1 MVAGTLQGRRA
12 GGLIIDEAQNLSH
25 QVLEEIRLLT
35 NLETSTEKLLQIVLA
50 GQPELEV
57 KLAQP
62 QLRQL
67 RQRITL
73 RSKTLPLTIDET
85 AGYIQE
91 RLRIA
96 GATDN
101 NIFSPEAIQAVH
113 RLARGIPRVTNLLC
127 EHSLINSFV
136 EQHKSVQRQTV
147 EEVAREFQLEEQQ
160 PSAVLQTAALQT
172 ATLKHN
178 GESAPLVQSL
188 LQNLS
193 NLIDRLGHHEPGNRT
208 TDREE
213 TMSRIH
219 EALKKAQEERAA
231 QQSVRAANGQGP
243 IESESQNSFAP
254 AALLEVPEAPNGHEK
269 EIHLPGLLRLK
280 C

>member
-1 MVAGTLQGRRA
+1 
-12 GGLIIDEAQNLSH
+12 
-25 QVLEEIRLLT
+25 LLT

-73 RSKTLPLTIDET
+73 RSKTMPLSLEET

-101 NIFSPEAIQAVH
+101 NIFSPEAIEAVH

-136 EQHKSVQRQTV
+136 EQHKSVRRETV
-147 EEVAREFQLEEQQ
+147 EEVAKEFQLEEQP
-160 PSAVLQTAALQT
+160 PSAGAQAA
-172 ATLKHN
+172 ALKHN

-193 NLIDRLGHHEPGNRT
+193 NLIERLGHQDPEIEPPT
-208 TDREE
+208 
-213 TMSRIH
+213 
-219 EALKKAQEERAA
+219 ERK
-231 QQSVRAANGQGP
+231 P
-243 IESESQNSFAP
+243 
-254 AALLEVPEAPNGHEK
+254 
-269 EIHLPGLLRLK
+269 
-280 C
+280 

>member
-1 MVAGTLQGRRA
+1 
-12 GGLIIDEAQNLSH
+12 LIIDEAQNLSP

-50 GQPELEV
+50 GQPELEA

-73 RSKTLPLTIDET
+73 RSKTLPLTLEET

-101 NIFSPEAIQAVH
+101 SIFSPEAIAAVH

-136 EQHKSVQRQTV
+136 EQHKVVRRETV
-147 EEVAREFQLEEQQ
+147 EEVAREFQLEET
-160 PSAVLQTAALQT
+160 PSAVAQTAA
-172 ATLKHN
+172 LKHN

-188 LQNLS
+188 LQNLA
-193 NLIDRLGHHEPGNRT
+193 NLIERLGHQDPEI
-208 TDREE
+208 E
-213 TMSRIH
+213 T
-219 EALKKAQEERAA
+219 
-231 QQSVRAANGQGP
+231 P
-243 IESESQNSFAP
+243 IERKP
-254 AALLEVPEAPNGHEK
+254 
-269 EIHLPGLLRLK
+269 
-280 C
+280 